1 MPGSSRCERDR
12 VKLSMEEHSEWIL
25 AFTHSASPQNFKM
38 TPMSRRIEYD
48 YLITIELENGIP
60 VKLTPLREPPVVEP
74 GPEWVVEPAKKK
86 RAQAPRAPAKAAAVE
101 EGDTAAAAEAEVD
114 VASSP

>member
-1 MPGSSRCERDR
+1 
-12 VKLSMEEHSEWIL
+12 
-25 AFTHSASPQNFKM
+25 M
-38 TPMSRRIEYD
+38 TPLSRRIDYD

-86 RAQAPRAPAKAAAVE
+86 RAPAPRAPAKAAAVE
-101 EGDTAAAAEAEVD
+101 DEEGNTAAAEVD